1 MKIQII
7 KSLRKN
13 NYKIKKKCIII
24 ILLCYLSYKFIC
36 LNHFQSFNYYYSK
49 YLCNLFI
56 LNEENNCNSELLENY
71 DFFYN
76 LKGINRNVHLSIDI
90 KAKSLIENIIFI
102 IGIVPFLK
110 YNSTI
115 NYKISNNNI
124 YQFFEKN
131 FIKKSIKDQT
141 AIFDFH
147 DLKVIKQK
155 FHIIINFIW
164 DIIPEKIILDNIRYI
179 IEKYYDEKCL
189 MIFEKSLNNNYK
201 YFIDNNKDEVIK
213 QKSFRNLISK

>member
-1 MKIQII
+1 M
-7 KSLRKN
+7 
-13 NYKIKKKCIII
+13 
-24 ILLCYLSYKFIC
+24 
-36 LNHFQSFNYYYSK
+36 
-49 YLCNLFI
+49 
-56 LNEENNCNSELLENY
+56 
-71 DFFYN
+71 
-76 LKGINRNVHLSIDI
+76 
-90 KAKSLIENIIFI
+90 IENIIFI

-164 DIIPEKIILDNIRYI
+164 DIIPEKIILDNIKYI